1 VKAVSEIMQE
11 YTQSGGVRFLKS
23 FLKLDKRELSLFFHY
38 KYLQNICRPFGVSL
52 LVSGGDADGS
62 HLYQVDPSGT
72 YFEWKASAIG
82 FYFYFFLFYLFVFIL

>member
-1 VKAVSEIMQE
+1 VLNERIIA
-11 YTQSGGVRFLKS
+11 
-23 FLKLDKRELSLFFHY
+23 FFY
-38 KYLQNICRPFGVSL
+38 DIYLQNICRPFGVSL

-82 FYFYFFLFYLFVFIL
+82 FYFLFSFSFICSFLLLLSY